1 MAMKKK
7 MGAISLMV
15 MLALILAAAERP
27 HMAEAVTCSP
37 AALSPCIGAIT
48 SSSPPSSQCCQ
59 KLKEQ
64 KPCLCGYLKNPS
76 LRQYVNS
83 PGAKKVASTCGVP
96 TPSC

>member
-1 MAMKKK
+1 MKK
-7 MGAISLMV
+7 MGVSLMV
-15 MLALILAAAERP
+15 IAVVLVILAAAELP

-83 PGAKKVASTCGVP
+83 PGAKKVASSCGVP
-96 TPSC
+96 FPSC

>member
-1 MAMKKK
+1 MKKK

-15 MLALILAAAERP
+15 MVALILAAAELP
-27 HMAEAVTCSP
+27 HMAEAVTSSP
-37 AALSPCIGAIT
+37 AARSPCIGAIT

-64 KPCLCGYLKNPS
+64 KRCLCGYLKNPS

-83 PGAKKVASTCGVP
+83 SGAKKVS
-96 TPSC
+96 SS